1 MDAKDAVSFRSRVG
15 YICNKVDS
23 IVYVHSFR
31 FVWNLATESWISM
44 GMIKYCD
51 S

>member
-1 MDAKDAVSFRSRVG
+1 MLIRSAFHKMDAKDAVSFRSRVG

-31 FVWNLATESWISM
+31 FV
-44 GMIKYCD
+44 
-51 S
+51 